1 MRHCRSTSALA
12 AALTTSALLVSACAG
27 SAASPADSADTP
39 PAAAPSLEN
48 DNAAAEPPATPQA
61 APEDTRVL
69 APTVAGTVTANLR
82 TPWGLTFLPDGSAL
96 VSERDSA
103 RVLRVAPDGT
113 RTEIAVV
120 PGVDAGGEGGLLGI
134 ALRPATGDPAA
145 ERELY
150 AYLTAGRDN
159 RVVRMSFSPVR
170 NGIGQPQPVLTG
182 IAKANIHNGGRI
194 TFGPDGFLYVATGDA
209 SATGRSQDPASLNGK
224 ILRVTPEG
232 QPAPGNP
239 TAGSPVW
246 SLGHRNVQGLAFD
259 SRGQL
264 WASEF
269 GQNTLDELN
278 RIQAGGNYGWP
289 TVEGPGGA
297 ARGFI
302 DPVASW
308 ATSEASPSGI
318 AVAGN
323 SVWMAALRGQRL
335 WQVPIPGGVVGE
347 PVAQFAGAYG
357 RLRHVELAPDGS
369 LWMLTNSTDGRGT
382 PNPDG
387 DRIVRIT
394 LG

>member
-1 MRHCRSTSALA
+1 VITTAL
-12 AALTTSALLVSACAG
+12 SISACAG
-27 SAASPADSADTP
+27 SESTSVPITP
-39 PAAAPSLEN
+39 PAGSPSPTASSPAASDPS
-48 DNAAAEPPATPQA
+48 ATPQP

-69 APTVAGTVTANLR
+69 APTVAGTVADGLG

-96 VSERDSA
+96 VSERDSG
-103 RVLRVAPDGT
+103 RLVRVAPDGAN
-113 RTEIAVV
+113 TEVAVV

-134 ALRPATGDPAA
+134 ALRPATGDPTA

-150 AYLTAGRDN
+150 AYLTAGGDN
-159 RVVRMSFSPVR
+159 RVVRMAFSPVT
-170 NGIGQPQPVLTG
+170 NGIGQPQPVVTG
-182 IAKANIHNGGRI
+182 IAKASIHNGGRI
-194 TFGPDGFLYVATGDA
+194 TFGPDGFLYIATGDA

-224 ILRVTPEG
+224 ILRVTPDG

-318 AVAGN
+318 AIAGN

-335 WQVPIPGGVVGE
+335 WQIPIPGGVVGE
-347 PVAQFAGAYG
+347 PVEHLAGQYG

-369 LWMLTNSTDGRGT
+369 LWVLTNSPNGR
-382 PNPDG
+382 
-387 DRIVRIT
+387 ILRIT
-394 LG
+394 LA